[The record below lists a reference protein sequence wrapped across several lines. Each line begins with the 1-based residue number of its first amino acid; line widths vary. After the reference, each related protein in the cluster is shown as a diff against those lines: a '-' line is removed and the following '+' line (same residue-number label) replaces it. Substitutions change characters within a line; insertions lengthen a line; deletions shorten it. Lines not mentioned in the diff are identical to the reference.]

1 MVTAA
6 LMVSFTFAASQIS
19 KVVLS
24 FIPQTSLCLKLF
36 KIDDSDLT
44 RLKKMLMN
52 DFAVAGWH
60 GCINL
65 QTFLNLE
72 LQMARGNL

>member
-1 MVTAA
+1 MDTAA

-24 FIPQTSLCLKLF
+24 LNPQTSLCLKLF

-60 GCINL
+60 GCFNL
-65 QTFLNLE
+65 QAFLILE
-72 LQMARGNL
+72 LRMARGIL